1 MIRKAAIVI
10 DQFQLPLL
18 ILSAPIFLFPSP
30 GRIVF
35 FLIIPILWGVAWAVR
50 GEPFPKTPLNSAL
63 MLLALMV
70 IISLFSTFDIVFSLP
85 KIAGL
90 IFGISIYFAVVRW
103 LNSSENLW
111 LGIQIFL
118 LAGGVLAML
127 GLLGTNWFV
136 KFPSLQRI
144 VSHLPPVIRGLPGA
158 EEGFQPNAVAG
169 AMVFFLPL
177 YALLLTKGPRL
188 WKRRQAGESL
198 LLRSRVQFTLQA
210 TVFLLA
216 CSVFFLTQSR
226 GAWLGLTVGILAIL
240 GWNGRRSRFILMA
253 ILLFVFVGSIIIRL
267 NQREIFSWVFAHGGS
282 GLAGSVEG
290 RLEIWSRAIS
300 GIQDFPMT
308 GMGMNTFR
316 KVMPVLYPIFSND
329 PRIDVAH
336 CHNHILQAAL
346 DLGIPGLVA
355 YLALWLLT
363 AYLLIYVFRHAKNPL
378 HRLIASGLGAGLLA
392 HFVFGIQDAIA
403 LGAKAGIFFWLT
415 LALAVGVYRI
425 EYKAN
430 RKTLEPK

>member
-1 MIRKAAIVI
+1 MIRKAPIVI

-30 GRIVF
+30 GRILF
-35 FLIIPILWGVAWAVR
+35 FLVVPILWGVSWAVR
-50 GEPFPKTPLNSAL
+50 GELFPKTPLNGAL
-63 MLLALMV
+63 MLLSLMV
-70 IISLFSTFDIVFSLP
+70 IVSLFSTFDIVLSLP
-85 KIAGL
+85 KVAGL

-103 LNSSENLW
+103 LNSAEKLW
-111 LGIQIFL
+111 LGIQFFL
-118 LAGGVLAML
+118 LAGGALAML
-127 GLLGTNWFV
+127 GLLGMNWFV

-144 VSHLPPVIRGLPGA
+144 VSHLPLVIRGLPGA
-158 EEGFQPNAVAG
+158 EEGFQPNGVAG
-169 AMVFFLPL
+169 TMVFFLPL
-177 YALLLTKGPRL
+177 HALLLIKGPHL
-188 WKRRQAGESL
+188 WKRIEVSKRL
-198 LLRSRVQFTLQA
+198 LLSSRVQFAFQTMI
-210 TVFLLA
+210 FLLA
-216 CSVFFLTQSR
+216 CSIFFLTQSR
-226 GAWLGLTVGILAIL
+226 GAWLGLTTGILAIL
-240 GWNGRRSRFILMA
+240 GWNSRRSRFILMA
-253 ILLFVFVGSIIIRL
+253 ILLFVFVGSMIIRL
-267 NQREIFSWVFAHGGS
+267 NQGEIFSWVFVRGGS

-290 RLEIWSRAIS
+290 RVEIWSRAIN

-316 KVMPVLYPIFSND
+316 KVMPVLYPTFLND

-363 AYLLIYVFRHAKNPL
+363 AYLLIYVFRHTKNPL

-415 LALAVGVYRI
+415 LALAIGVYRV